1 MMTVNDNP
9 GKGIRYI
16 EPQRF
21 KASFVDGSEKLISL
35 IVTVNNGLMVSVS
48 LQERDCFLDTWGS
61 PIYFEKAD

>member
-1 MMTVNDNP
+1 MTDNP

-21 KASFVDGSEKLISL
+21 KASSADGHEKLL
-35 IVTVNNGLMVSVS
+35 TVYVIVENGLTVSVS

>member
-1 MMTVNDNP
+1 MAVHDNP

-16 EPQRF
+16 KPQRF
-21 KASFVDGSEKLISL
+21 KASFADGSEKLL
-35 IVTVNNGLMVSVS
+35 TLNVTVENGLTVSVS